1 MGSRVS
7 EIKRYQIRVEGIVQG
22 VGFRPFIYGLAIQ
35 SCYSGYVLNDVEG
48 VLLEIQGQ
56 DIDIE
61 NFCQCIRTKAPKA
74 SYITNISYHEIDV
87 ICDDKEFIIQKSPQ
101 GLTKETLISPDLA
114 ICED

>member
-22 VGFRPFIYGLAIQ
+22 VGFRPFIYGLAIK

-74 SYITNISYHEIDV
+74 LS
-87 ICDDKEFIIQKSPQ
+87 
-101 GLTKETLISPDLA
+101 LIH
-114 ICED
+114 I

>member
-48 VLLEIQGQ
+48 VLLEIQ
-56 DIDIE
+56 
-61 NFCQCIRTKAPKA
+61 
-74 SYITNISYHEIDV
+74 
-87 ICDDKEFIIQKSPQ
+87 
-101 GLTKETLISPDLA
+101 
-114 ICED
+114 